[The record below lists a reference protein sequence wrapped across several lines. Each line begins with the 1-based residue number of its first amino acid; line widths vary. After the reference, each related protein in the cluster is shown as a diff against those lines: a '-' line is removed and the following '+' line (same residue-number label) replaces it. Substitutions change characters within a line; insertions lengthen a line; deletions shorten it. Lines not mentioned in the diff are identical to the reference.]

1 MYFCTTNYITEISL
15 RATNVPLYVPTHVQP
30 TTSQKSVWELHMYF
44 CTTNYITEISL
55 RATHVPVQPTLYN
68 QLHHRNQSESYKC
81 TSVQPTTSQKSV
93 WELHMY
99 LCTTNYITEISLR
112 ATHVPLYNQLHHRN
126 QSENYT
132 CTSVQPT
139 TSQKSVEHKCTSVQ
153 PTTSQKSVWELHMY
167 FCTTNYITEI
177 SLRATNVPLYNQLH
191 HRNQSESYTCTSV
204 QPTTSRK
211 SVWELQM
218 YLCATN
224 YITEIRLRATNVLLY
239 NQLHHRNQSESY
251 KCTTNYITEISLRA
265 THVLL
270 YNQLHHRNQSESYKC
285 TSVQPTTSQKSV
297 WELQMYICTTNC
309 ITEISLRATNVP
321 LYNQLHHRNQSESYK
336 CTSVQPTTS
345 QKLVWELHKCTTN
358 YITVVWELHMYFC
371 TTNYITEIS
380 LRATNV
386 LLYNQLHHRNQ
397 SESYKCTSVQPT
409 ASQKLD
415 WELQMYLCATNYI
428 TEISESYK
436 CTSVQPTTSQ
446 KSVWELHMYLCTT
459 NYITEISLRATHVPL
474 YNQLHHRN
482 QSESY
487 KCTSVQPTTSQKL
500 VWELQMYLCTT
511 NYITEISLRATHVQ
525 GSTLTFW
532 PTCPFGQVP
541 YWFYLPE
548 TVNY

>member
-1 MYFCTTNYITEISL
+1 MYLCTTNYITEISL
-15 RATNVPLYVPTHVQP
+15 RATNVPLY
-30 TTSQKSVWELHMYF
+30 
-44 CTTNYITEISL
+44 
-55 RATHVPVQPTLYN
+55 N
-68 QLHHRNQSESYKC
+68 QLHHRNQSESYTC

-112 ATHVPLYNQLHHRN
+112 TTHVPLYNQLHHRN
-126 QSENYT
+126 QSESY
-132 CTSVQPT
+132 
-139 TSQKSVEHKCTSVQ
+139 KCTSVQ

-191 HRNQSESYTCTSV
+191 HRNQYESYTCTSV

-309 ITEISLRATNVP
+309 ITEIRLRATNVP

-345 QKLVWELHKCTTN
+345 QKLDWELQMYFCTTN
-358 YITVVWELHMYFC
+358 YITEISLRATNVQPITSQKSVWELHMYFC

-511 NYITEISLRATHVQ
+511 NYITEI
-525 GSTLTFW
+525 
-532 PTCPFGQVP
+532 
-541 YWFYLPE
+541 
-548 TVNY
+548 

>member
-15 RATNVPLYVPTHVQP
+15 RATNVPLY
-30 TTSQKSVWELHMYF
+30 
-44 CTTNYITEISL
+44 
-55 RATHVPVQPTLYN
+55 N
-68 QLHHRNQSESYKC
+68 QLHHRNQSESY
-81 TSVQPTTSQKSV
+81 T
-93 WELHMY
+93 
-99 LCTTNYITEISLR
+99 
-112 ATHVPLYNQLHHRN
+112 
-126 QSENYT
+126 
-132 CTSVQPT
+132 
-139 TSQKSVEHKCTSVQ
+139 CTSVQ

-191 HRNQSESYTCTSV
+191 HRNQSESYKCTSV
-204 QPTTSRK
+204 QPTTSQK
-211 SVWELQM
+211 LDWELQM
-218 YLCATN
+218 YFCTTN
-224 YITEIRLRATNVLLY
+224 YITEISLRATNVPLY

-251 KCTTNYITEISLRA
+251 T
-265 THVLL
+265 
-270 YNQLHHRNQSESYKC
+270 C
-285 TSVQPTTSQKSV
+285 TSVQPTTSQKLV
-297 WELQMYICTTNC
+297 WELQMYLCTTTY
-309 ITEISLRATNVP
+309 ITEISMRATHVP

-345 QKLVWELHKCTTN
+345 QKLDWELQMYFCTTN
-358 YITVVWELHMYFC
+358 YITEISLRATNVQPITSQKSVWELHMYFC

-511 NYITEISLRATHVQ
+511 NYITEISLRATHVPLYNQ
-525 GSTLTFW
+525 LHHRNQSESYTCTSVQ
-532 PTCPFGQVP
+532 PTTSQKSVWELHMYLCTTNYITEISLIATNVP
-541 YWFYLPE
+541 LYNQLHHR
-548 TVNY
+548 N

>member
-15 RATNVPLYVPTHVQP
+15 RATNVPLY
-30 TTSQKSVWELHMYF
+30 
-44 CTTNYITEISL
+44 
-55 RATHVPVQPTLYN
+55 N
-68 QLHHRNQSESYKC
+68 QLHHRNQSESY
-81 TSVQPTTSQKSV
+81 T
-93 WELHMY
+93 
-99 LCTTNYITEISLR
+99 
-112 ATHVPLYNQLHHRN
+112 
-126 QSENYT
+126 
-132 CTSVQPT
+132 
-139 TSQKSVEHKCTSVQ
+139 CTSVQ

-191 HRNQSESYTCTSV
+191 HRNQSESYKCTSV
-204 QPTTSRK
+204 QPTTSQK
-211 SVWELQM
+211 LDWELQM
-218 YLCATN
+218 YFCTTN
-224 YITEIRLRATNVLLY
+224 YITEISLRATNVPLY

-251 KCTTNYITEISLRA
+251 T
-265 THVLL
+265 
-270 YNQLHHRNQSESYKC
+270 C
-285 TSVQPTTSQKSV
+285 TSVQPTTSQKLV
-297 WELQMYICTTNC
+297 WELQMYLCTTTY
-309 ITEISLRATNVP
+309 ITEISMRATHVP

-345 QKLVWELHKCTTN
+345 QKLDWELQMYFCTTN
-358 YITVVWELHMYFC
+358 YITEISLRATNVQPITSQKSVWELHMYFC

-500 VWELQMYLCTT
+500 VWELQYWELQMYLCTT
-511 NYITEISLRATHVQ
+511 NYITEISLRATHVPLYNQ
-525 GSTLTFW
+525 LHHRNQSENYTCTSVQ
-532 PTCPFGQVP
+532 PTTSQKSV
-541 YWFYLPE
+541 W
-548 TVNY
+548 